1 MDCRVKPGNDE
12 FRKMP
17 ARLFLSSGDLIADRR
32 FEFARD
38 LQLKGDL
45 PAAAD
50 LLEQATELAPNF
62 ASAWFTLGEI
72 RQQLKERDK
81 AIAAFQRARAS
92 DPQDRHGAAV
102 WLMRLGAVELDEM
115 PKGYVQALFDQ
126 YAPRF
131 EAALLGDLG
140 YRAPQLLF
148 KAVLSV
154 RLAAKKPAFFN
165 RAIDLGCGTG
175 LGAGAFAKEVD
186 HFIGIDLSPK
196 MIEQARLSGLY
207 AELEVADMVAGL
219 RSKADASANLIL
231 AADAICY
238 VSDIAP
244 VLKEAKR
251 VLAPGGVFAFTL
263 ETHDG
268 DGVAI
273 GEGLRYAHGKTTV
286 REKVVGAGLGL
297 AHLQEASPRTEDNEP
312 VRGLVVVTVKP

>member
-1 MDCRVKPGNDE
+1 
-12 FRKMP
+12 MP

-50 LLEQATELAPNF
+50 LLEQAVELAPNF

-72 RQQLKERDK
+72 RHQLKERDK

-92 DPQDRHGAAV
+92 DPGDRHGAAV
-102 WLMRLGAVELDEM
+102 WLMRLGAEQLDEM
-115 PKGYVQALFDQ
+115 PKGYVQTLFDQ

-154 RLAAKKPAFFN
+154 RHAAKKPAFFK

-175 LGAGAFAKEVD
+175 LGAEAFAKEVD

-196 MIEQARLSGLY
+196 MIEQARATALY

-219 RSKADASANLIL
+219 RSKGDASANLIL
-231 AADAICY
+231 AADAMCY
-238 VSDIAP
+238 LSDIAP
-244 VLKEAKR
+244 VLSEAKR
-251 VLAPGGVFAFTL
+251 VLAPGSVFAFTL

-268 DGVAI
+268 AGVVI
-273 GEGLRYAHGKTTV
+273 GEGLRYAHGKKIV
-286 REKVVGAGLGL
+286 RDGVVAAGLGL
-297 AHLQEASPRTEDNEP
+297 AHIEEASPRTEDNEP
-312 VRGLVVVTVKP
+312 VRGLVVVAVKPEPRT